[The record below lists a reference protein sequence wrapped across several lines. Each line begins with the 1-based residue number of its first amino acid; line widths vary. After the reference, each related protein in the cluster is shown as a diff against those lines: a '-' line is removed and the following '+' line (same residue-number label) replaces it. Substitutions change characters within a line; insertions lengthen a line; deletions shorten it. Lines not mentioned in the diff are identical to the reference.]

1 MFILPEFWKFIVEI
15 YNKNITEA
23 KLHDQYFLLE
33 NIVKYSEDIPVAI
46 PFWSLFENEEYTDII
61 VNTYTKNSIFY
72 DPKLKVF
79 IFTKL
84 ARVFFGI
91 QEIFTILT
99 EVYPNDQNIL
109 DNYIIITRVM
119 NILKDRHYS
128 VNIDDVCDLF
138 SKSRI

>member
-33 NIVKYSEDIPVAI
+33 NIVKYSEDIPIAI

-61 VNTYTKNSIFY
+61 TNTYTKNSIFY

-99 EVYPNDQNIL
+99 DMYPNDQNIL

-119 NILKDRHYS
+119 NIMKDRHYS
-128 VNIDDVCDLF
+128 VNIDEVCDLF
-138 SKSRI
+138 SNSKI

>member
-33 NIVKYSEDIPVAI
+33 NIVKYSEDIPIAI

-99 EVYPNDQNIL
+99 DVYPNDQNIL

-138 SKSRI
+138 SKSKI

>member
-33 NIVKYSEDIPVAI
+33 NIVKYSEDIPIAI

-99 EVYPNDQNIL
+99 DVYPNDQNIL

-119 NILKDRHYS
+119 NIMKDRHYS
-128 VNIDDVCDLF
+128 VNIDEVCDLF
-138 SKSRI
+138 SNSKI